1 MSASP
6 YGPDD
11 VQTRLQELAGW
22 QAEGGGIARVFAFP
36 TYADGVA
43 FALKVALLAERTNHH
58 PDLEVGYRRVRV
70 LFTSHDAGGVTDR
83 DFDAALAVS
92 RL

>member
-1 MSASP
+1 MSAYSLEE
-6 YGPDD
+6 

-22 QAEGGGIARVFAFP
+22 QAEDGGVARLFTFP

-58 PDLEVGYRRVRV
+58 PDLLVGYRRVRV
-70 LFTSHDAGGVTDR
+70 LYVSHDAGGVTDR
-83 DFDAALAVS
+83 DFEAALAVS